1 MKKAFAILLT
11 LALIG
16 TLSVASFAAT
26 TVTDF
31 SNDTAQDLSV
41 SYTDMVLSTTKVYS
55 VDIEW
60 SATAFAYD
68 AGTQGGWNAGNHSY
82 GAAADADWTVDE
94 ITVTVTNHSND
105 DVNATLTVSDVA
117 QGFTVTSDKDGAQ
130 DLASGEGLA
139 YAEAD
144 DVVFTLTITG
154 TPEDDVAKV
163 ATATIA
169 LAAGAAQ

>member
-105 DVNATLTVSDVA
+105 IVNATLTVSNVA
-117 QGFTVTSDKDGAQ
+117 EGFTVESDKDGAQ
-130 DLASGEGLA
+130 DIATGVGLTYDTA
-139 YAEAD
+139 DAE
-144 DVVFTLTITG
+144 VFTLTIDG
-154 TPEDDVAKV
+154 TPSDDVEVVAK
-163 ATATIA
+163 ATIA
-169 LAAGAAQ
+169 LAAGTAQ